1 MKINQLFKDKVP
13 EDLVQKVLSC
23 FGLVSMRD
31 PTAFSKEDMGR
42 SDTVERLRKL
52 IDELRLY
59 YLPCKAKIYL
69 HICSEECAITLL
81 RQLLRL
87 YDVSLESTQKYV
99 NKKKTTL
106 YHLKEHSVP
115 SKNVKLTNELVHVV
129 FE

>member
-23 FGLVSMRD
+23 FGVRSLQD
-31 PTAFSKEDMGR
+31 TTAFSKEDMVRTG
-42 SDTVERLRKL
+42 TIEKLRKL
-52 IDELRLY
+52 GDELRMY

-69 HICSEECAITLL
+69 NISSEQCGVTLL

-87 YDVSLESTQKYV
+87 YDVSLESTQKYL

-106 YHLKEHSVP
+106 YHLKEHSLP
-115 SKNVKLTNELVHVV
+115 NKNVKLTNELVHVT